1 MTTNHWNRGKWP
13 LKKSKN
19 QSECSRRVELMWPFS
34 FSLRYIAMFLAII
47 ITSSFVPQKN
57 LPADNS
63 ACPQGMLEYIRNNDE
78 TVLKGCDK
86 VGIERKWM
94 IILLFSKPDEP
105 MWRERL
111 VGKFFCVC
119 VFFSCAWYT
128 VSLVRRCYY
137 SIINVFLLPRTR
149 GDCIKIQATEV
160 AFWLR
165 HQTQFQCFTLSEQ
178 EWFTCMN
185 NYTPSISSKCFCF
198 WNKVLCF
205 VFFDRFCLFTKQI
218 CCLQN
223 QLLSCLMW
231 QVSAMWFLFLLSL
244 LSFGVIHMIP
254 KWFSFWNEFIPS
266 PYISQYLFTWY
277 RSDI

>member
-19 QSECSRRVELMWPFS
+19 QSECSRGVELMWPFR

-78 TVLKGCDK
+78 TVLKGCDQ

-105 MWRERL
+105 MWRERP
-111 VGKFFCVC
+111 VGTFLCVC

-137 SIINVFLLPRTR
+137 SIINVFLLPRTG
-149 GDCIKIQATEV
+149 GDCIKIQATKV
-160 AFWLR
+160 VFLLR
-165 HQTQFQCFTLSEQ
+165 HQTRFQCFTSSVHEC
-178 EWFTCMN
+178 FTFMN
-185 NYTPSISSKCFCF
+185 NYTPNKSCKCFWLQQSLMFCF
-198 WNKVLCF
+198 L
-205 VFFDRFCLFTKQI
+205 R
-218 CCLQN
+218 
-223 QLLSCLMW
+223 
-231 QVSAMWFLFLLSL
+231 QV
-244 LSFGVIHMIP
+244 LSFYQTDLL
-254 KWFSFWNEFIPS
+254 PS
-266 PYISQYLFTWY
+266 ESAAELF
-277 RSDI
+277 DVAG